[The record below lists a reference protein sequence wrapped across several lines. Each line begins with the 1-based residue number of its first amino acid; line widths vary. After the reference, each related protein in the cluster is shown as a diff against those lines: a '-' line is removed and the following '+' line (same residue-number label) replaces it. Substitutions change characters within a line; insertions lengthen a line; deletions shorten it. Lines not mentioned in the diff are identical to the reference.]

1 MSFDIWCN
9 VFLCKS
15 FIKSTDI
22 TSELEIRV
30 NICGPN
36 VLLHYRIWAFGNINI
51 LIEIPVE
58 KYNTVIVF
66 NFFGT
71 ILGQRG
77 GALAVLAN
85 KEDS

>member
-1 MSFDIWCN
+1 M
-9 VFLCKS
+9 CKS

-58 KYNTVIVF
+58 KYNI
-66 NFFGT
+66 
-71 ILGQRG
+71 GQRG

-85 KEDS
+85 NEDS